1 MAPFVYLDT
10 TTLTVAPAVSDST
23 TVIPV
28 GPLTLGGQPRFI
40 TPWGNRI
47 TTYFGNLGH
56 VPFDHIA
63 YYPLQVNT
71 TSTYDRVGI
80 GVTANNASL
89 VRTFTYDIGLYS
101 NNNGY
106 PGNRIT
112 DFGSVTV
119 SSATGASN
127 QLITIN
133 QQLTQ
138 NTVYWLAMGV
148 TTDDPSTQPYS
159 FTPYLASLLG
169 DFKNMKGSNIGQS
182 SPNSTAPAGLVF
194 VEQFGSYTGTLPASA
209 AGTPSLGLS
218 GYPLIGLRRSA

>member
-1 MAPFVYLDT
+1 MSPFIYLDT
-10 TTLTVAPAVSDST
+10 TTLTTTTVSDST
-23 TVIPV
+23 TVQKVP
-28 GPLTLGGQPRFI
+28 PLLLAGQPRFL

-63 YYPLQVNT
+63 FYPIQVDT
-71 TSTYDRVGI
+71 TSTYDRIGI
-80 GVTANNASL
+80 GVVANNASL

-112 DFGSVTV
+112 DFGSVSV

-127 QLITIN
+127 QLITIS
-133 QQLTQ
+133 QTLTA
-138 NTVYWLAMGV
+138 NTIYWIAVGV
-148 TTDDPSTQPYS
+148 TTDDPTTQPYG

-182 SPNSTAPAGLVF
+182 SPSSTAPAGLVF

-209 AGTPSLGLS
+209 AGTPSIGLS
-218 GYPLIGLRRSA
+218 GYPLVALRRSA

>member
-1 MAPFVYLDT
+1 MSPFIYLDT
-10 TTLTVAPAVSDST
+10 TTLTTTTVSDST
-23 TVIPV
+23 TVQKVP
-28 GPLTLGGQPRFI
+28 PLLLGGQPRFL

-56 VPFDHIA
+56 LPYDHIA
-63 YYPLQVNT
+63 YYPIQVDT
-71 TSTYDRVGI
+71 TSTYDRIGI
-80 GVTANNASL
+80 GVVANNASL

-112 DFGSVTV
+112 DFGSVSV

-127 QLITIN
+127 QLITIS
-133 QQLTQ
+133 QQLTA
-138 NTVYWLAMGV
+138 NTIYWIAVGV
-148 TTDDPSTQPYS
+148 TTDDPTTQPYG

-182 SPNSTAPAGLVF
+182 SPSSTAPAGLVF
-194 VEQFGSYTGTLPASA
+194 IEQFGTFGGTLPASA

-218 GYPLIGLRRSA
+218 GYPLVGLRRSA

>member
-10 TTLTVAPAVSDST
+10 TTLTTTTVADST
-23 TVIPV
+23 TVQKVP
-28 GPLTLGGQPRFI
+28 PLLLAGQPRFL
-40 TPWGNRI
+40 TPWGHRI
-47 TTYFGNLGH
+47 TTYFTNLGH

-63 YYPLQVNT
+63 YYPIQVDT

-80 GVTANNASL
+80 GVVANNASL
-89 VRTFTYDIGLYS
+89 TRTFTYDIGLYS

-106 PGNRIT
+106 PGDRLT

-119 SSATGASN
+119 DNTIGVSSR
-127 QLITIN
+127 LITIS
-133 QQLTQ
+133 QQLTA

-148 TTDDPSTQPYS
+148 TTDDPTTQPYG

-182 SPNSTAPAGLVF
+182 SPSSTAPTGLVF
-194 VEQFGSYTGTLPASA
+194 VEQFGTYGGTLPASA
-209 AGTPSLGLS
+209 GGTPALGLC